1 MFSLEKSQRFQ
12 QEYQDFLSRTEKVD
26 NLRVRGELDNLLQQL
41 LRQVRII
48 DMEHKNVMSKTGIA
62 DTVSDSRTKLASIR
76 KKIAKFLE
84 DYERSLD

>member
-1 MFSLEKSQRFQ
+1 MFSLEKNQRFQ

-76 KKIAKFLE
+76 KKIVKFLD

>member
-41 LRQVRII
+41 IRQVRII
-48 DMEHKNVMSKTGIA
+48 DMEHKNVMSKVGIGDA
-62 DTVSDSRTKLASIR
+62 VSDSRTKLASIR

-84 DYERSLD
+84 DYENSLD

>member
-76 KKIAKFLE
+76 KKITKFLE

>member
-12 QEYQDFLSRTEKVD
+12 QEYQDFQSRTEKVD

-41 LRQVRII
+41 IRQVRII

>member
-62 DTVSDSRTKLASIR
+62 DTVSESRTKLASIR
-76 KKIAKFLE
+76 KKIVKFLE
-84 DYERSLD
+84 DYEHSLD